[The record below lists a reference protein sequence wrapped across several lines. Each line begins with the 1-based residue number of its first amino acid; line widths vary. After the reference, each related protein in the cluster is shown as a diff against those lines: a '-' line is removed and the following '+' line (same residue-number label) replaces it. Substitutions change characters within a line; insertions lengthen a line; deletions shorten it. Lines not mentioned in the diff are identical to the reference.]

1 MIPNSRWGRALG
13 VAVAAALLTAP
24 ARAADLDRYL
34 PADTEVVVTVN
45 IHQILGSQLVKKNG
59 LEQLRDLIKS
69 QEEVESLLKEL
80 NLDPLKD
87 IDKIIGAGPA
97 SGEQDKGLIIIHGR
111 FNLDKFKARADKA
124 AKDNKDIFKIHQVKD
139 GQGGRHTI
147 YEFTL
152 PVQGNNQPFFAGF
165 AGRTTLLAAASKDY
179 LIDGLKAKD
188 ATKVKLKNKAFQ
200 DLLTHMDDQQ
210 SFSFATVGEALTKS
224 PLAELGPVKDL
235 LPKISA
241 AAGGFTLTDGIKMEF
256 SLSTKQAAD
265 AKMLKEKIDEGLT
278 TATVLIGLAVMQQKE
293 LAPLLEVVKSIK
305 PTARDTTVTLKGE
318 VSGETLNKL
327 RPKDQ

>member
-1 MIPNSRWGRALG
+1 MIPNSRCGRALG
-13 VAVAAALLTAP
+13 VAVVAALLTAP

-34 PADTEVVVTVN
+34 PPDTEVLVTWN
-45 IHQILGSQLVKKNG
+45 IRQVLGSQLVKKNG

-80 NLDPLKD
+80 SLDPLKD
-87 IDKIIGAGPA
+87 IDKLLVAAPA
-97 SGEQDKGLIIIHGR
+97 SGEQDKCLVIVHGR

-139 GQGGRHTI
+139 GQGGQHTV
-147 YEFTL
+147 YEFAV

-165 AGRTTLLAAASKDY
+165 ASRTTLLAAPSKDY

-188 ATKVKLKNKAFQ
+188 ATKVRLKNKAFQ

-210 SFSFATVGEALTKS
+210 SVSFATVGEALTKS
-224 PLAELGPVKDL
+224 PLAELGPVKDF

-241 AAGGFTLTDGIKMEF
+241 AAGGITLTGGIKMEF
-256 SLSTKQAAD
+256 TLSTKQAAD

-293 LAPLLEVVKSIK
+293 LAPLLEIVKSIK
-305 PTARDTTVTLKGE
+305 PTARDSSVTLKGE
-318 VSGETLNKL
+318 VSGDTLDKL